1 MLEKKHYFVTVDTQ
15 DIREMSIP
23 DNGIEYEIIAGP
35 EDVEEIK
42 HLFRAQNRET
52 FNALGYLSKPFDEWG
67 ADDRRAAYDADLIRL
82 YRRIFELG
90 TEKTKEEIREM
101 GILE

>member
-1 MLEKKHYFVTVDTQ
+1 MNNRKHYFVTVDKQ

-35 EDVEEIK
+35 EDIEEIR
-42 HLFRAQNRET
+42 HLFRSQNRET
-52 FNALGYLSKPFDEWG
+52 FGALSYLRKPFDEWG
-67 ADDRRAAYDADLIRL
+67 ADDRRAAYDADLILL
-82 YRRIFELG
+82 YRKIFETG